1 MEENKKPF
9 RLRLNL
15 FDGIVLVIILA
26 VCLFFL
32 WSRFRPEP
40 EQGSSDNWTTVRYSV
55 HISQVLEGTSELI
68 QPGDPLEYTLEPA
81 QLGTVV
87 SVESSPCVVSGLDEE
102 NLTAIESVLPGYE
115 SIDLVVEAQCEEE
128 DYCLRADGV
137 VVLRTNGTLYIRGPE
152 FAAVGII
159 TEIERGD
166 AA

>member
-15 FDGIVLVIILA
+15 FDGIVLVFILA
-26 VCLFFL
+26 VGLFFL

-40 EQGSSDNWTTVRYSV
+40 ESSGADWVTVRYSV
-55 HISQVLEGTSELI
+55 RLSQVLEGTADLI

-102 NLTAIESVLPGYE
+102 NKTAIQEVLPGYE
-115 SIDLVVEAQCEEE
+115 SVDLVVEAQCEEE
-128 DYCLRADGV
+128 DYCLRAGGV
-137 VVLRTNGTLYIRGPE
+137 VVLRTNGTLYIRGPK

>member
-26 VCLFFL
+26 VGLFFL

-55 HISQVLEGTSELI
+55 HISQVLEGTADLI
-68 QPGDPLEYTLEPA
+68 QPGEPLEYTLEPA
-81 QLGTVV
+81 LLGTVISAEV
-87 SVESSPCVVSGLDEE
+87 SPCVITGLDEE
-102 NLTAIESVLPGYE
+102 TLTTVQKVLPGYE
-115 SIDLVVEAQCEEE
+115 SIDLVVEGQCEEE

-137 VVLRTNGTLYIRGPE
+137 VVLRTNGMLYMRGPKY
-152 FAAVGII
+152 AAVGII